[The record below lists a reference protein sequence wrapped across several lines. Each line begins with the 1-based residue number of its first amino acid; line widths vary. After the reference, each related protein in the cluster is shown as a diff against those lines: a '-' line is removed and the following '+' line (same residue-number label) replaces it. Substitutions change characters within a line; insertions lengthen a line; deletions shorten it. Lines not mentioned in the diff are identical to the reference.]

1 MISCWLLQLLRNK
14 TFDINRNLIYNTEYF
29 LTNKILSDIFL
40 LALITNKLWLDQK
53 AVFYWLQMC
62 FWLG

>member
-40 LALITNKLWLDQK
+40 LALITNKLLFNQK
-53 AVFYWLQMC
+53 TAFY
-62 FWLG
+62 